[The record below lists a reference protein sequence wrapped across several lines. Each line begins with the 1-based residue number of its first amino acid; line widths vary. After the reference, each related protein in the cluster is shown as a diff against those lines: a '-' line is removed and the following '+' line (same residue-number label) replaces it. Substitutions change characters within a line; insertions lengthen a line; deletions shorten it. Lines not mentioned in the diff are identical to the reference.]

1 MVTGEQTAEAVDEHA
16 ARAADQAI
24 ARAQALALMLT
35 GQPLTP
41 RLEVAV
47 AAPGPS
53 AERDVLGSSP
63 SRGGALGMP
72 GAGRPRR
79 DVARDRSFWVS
90 ILIPLVVFVGLL
102 VAMGAMRGDGTRALL
117 AMGAIAVGILVAVL
131 PSLLR
136 GGRSETDPQE
146 TKDVLDVMAGALIA
160 LRGQAEPPG
169 SQVGRPGSPQPGRP
183 TPSR

>member
-1 MVTGEQTAEAVDEHA
+1 VVTREPTTEGVDAHAVH
-16 ARAADQAI
+16 AADQAI
-24 ARAQALALMLT
+24 ARAQTLALMLT
-35 GQPLTP
+35 GQPLAP

-47 AAPGPS
+47 APPGPS
-53 AERDVLGSSP
+53 TERDVLASSP
-63 SRGGALGMP
+63 AGGATLGMP

-90 ILIPLVVFVGLL
+90 IVIPLLVFVGLL

-131 PSLLR
+131 PSFLR
-136 GGRSETDPQE
+136 GGRTEADPQE

-160 LRGQAEPPG
+160 LRGGAE
-169 SQVGRPGSPQPGRP
+169 P
-183 TPSR
+183 TPSRARVGSGEGASR

>member
-1 MVTGEQTAEAVDEHA
+1 VVTGGQTAEAVDEHA

-24 ARAQALALMLT
+24 VRAQTLAMMLT

-53 AERDVLGSSP
+53 AERDVLSSSP
-63 SRGGALGMP
+63 TRAGTLGLPGG
-72 GAGRPRR
+72 GRPRR

-90 ILIPLVVFVGLL
+90 ILIPLFVFVGLL
-102 VAMGAMRGDGTRALL
+102 VAMGLMRGDGTRALL
-117 AMGAIAVGILVAVL
+117 AMGAIAVGILVALL
-131 PSLLR
+131 PSFLR
-136 GGRSETDPQE
+136 GSRAEADPQE

-160 LRGQAEPPG
+160 LRGDAEPAN
-169 SQVGRPGSPQPGRP
+169 SGRRHPPDRE
-183 TPSR
+183 

>member
-1 MVTGEQTAEAVDEHA
+1 VVTGERAAGAVDEHA

-24 ARAQALALMLT
+24 VRAQTLAMMLT
-35 GQPLTP
+35 GQPLAP

-47 AAPGPS
+47 APPGPN
-53 AERDVLGSSP
+53 AERDVLQSSP
-63 SRGGALGMP
+63 SRAGVLGMP

-79 DVARDRSFWVS
+79 DAVRDRGFWVS
-90 ILIPLVVFVGLL
+90 VLIPLIVFVGLL

-136 GGRSETDPQE
+136 GGRPEMDPQE

-160 LRGQAEPPG
+160 LRGEAEPSG
-169 SQVGRPGSPQPGRP
+169 SRAASGAGEGAAR
-183 TPSR
+183 

>member
-1 MVTGEQTAEAVDEHA
+1 VVTGGRAAEAVDEHA

-24 ARAQALALMLT
+24 VRAQTLAMMLT
-35 GQPLTP
+35 GQPLAP

-47 AAPGPS
+47 TPPGPH
-53 AERDVLGSSP
+53 ADDVLQSSP
-63 SRGGALGMP
+63 SRTGMLGMP
-72 GAGRPRR
+72 GSGRSRR
-79 DVARDRSFWVS
+79 DAVRDRGFWVS
-90 ILIPLVVFVGLL
+90 VLIPLLVFVGLL

-136 GGRSETDPQE
+136 GGRPEMDPQE

-160 LRGQAEPPG
+160 LRGEGDPAG
-169 SQVGRPGSPQPGRP
+169 SRA
-183 TPSR
+183 PSGAGEGAAR

>member
-1 MVTGEQTAEAVDEHA
+1 MVTGGQAAEAVDEHA

-24 ARAQALALMLT
+24 VRAQTLAMMLT

-53 AERDVLGSSP
+53 TERDVLSSSP
-63 SRGGALGMP
+63 SRAGTLGMP

-136 GGRSETDPQE
+136 GGRSEIDPQE

-160 LRGQAEPPG
+160 LRGAADPAPAPDRRAGG
-169 SQVGRPGSPQPGRP
+169 S
-183 TPSR
+183 